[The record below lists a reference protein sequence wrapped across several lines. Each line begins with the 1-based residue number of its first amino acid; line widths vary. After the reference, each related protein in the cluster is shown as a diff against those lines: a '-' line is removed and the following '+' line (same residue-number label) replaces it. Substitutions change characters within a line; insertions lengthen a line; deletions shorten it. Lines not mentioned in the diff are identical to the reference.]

1 MSDVSDAS
9 ARPTIKQ
16 FFQENNAFI
25 AYNVPKVRA
34 QYQIPRQGGLGA
46 VLEALRNSDD
56 NPLTV
61 KEVIEIYQDRE
72 KSSKKSSVE
81 AFKGL
86 LVSLLGVEDLKDY
99 EDTRVDL
106 DIARKLCGIEGDEDP
121 SVAFCSE
128 NSYANLMLPL
138 ADGGFREVI
147 ENEIIRRFT
156 NKNSG
161 GGLGDKTKPVVFE
174 ALQHAGG
181 KTVEEVCHSIDETLG
196 ETEDRHSENQRKS
209 NIFKAIMRQ
218 LGDLEPENTIDESA
232 LRRILRI
239 PEDGYSMAKAKSNP
253 QEADQ
258 QQQGEHAMTE
268 SQANQQTYKNFL
280 KENKAF
286 LRYALSQQ
294 GKLDKI
300 KNEDGLDVVLEC
312 LKSLGEKKTLTVGNL
327 IREFDKHVS
336 RSNNTESL
344 KNLLSKALGRGDDNP
359 VTGSDTTPLDLNLLR
374 TLCGMKEG
382 DPDPSVAACFRCWAQ
397 EPYAALLSPAEEGG
411 CGEVIAN
418 EITRLARSSPR
429 NQVGEKML
437 EIILGALP
445 HIGGKSL
452 SDADSYISLPK
463 WGLELCARLNSD
475 QDNNNEENSR
485 LRTAV
490 KTMLGIEGKI
500 SEGVFL
506 RAIRSKP
513 TLKGSLKIFHEELTS
528 AMGSNV
534 PSFLRWEEDDK
545 KQQSTR
551 TKGGNDFFRQS
562 QWFGVDQ
569 QGTFDEK
576 ALLHVLGIPED
587 GYSVAMANQMIG
599 EYKQQHS
606 LYQG

>member
-81 AFKGL
+81 AFKGP

-209 NIFKAIMRQ
+209 NIFKAIMKQ
-218 LGDLEPENTIDESA
+218 LGGLEPENTIDETA

-239 PEDGYSMAKAKSNP
+239 PEDGYSMAKAKSKP

-258 QQQGEHAMTE
+258 QQQGEEDTTE
-268 SQANQQTYKNFL
+268 SQANQQTYKSFFS
-280 KENKAF
+280 ENKAF
-286 LRYALSQQ
+286 LYHELSQKGDLGEVTVRDFASQ
-294 GKLDKI
+294 FKPVKR
-300 KNEDGLDVVLEC
+300 KGLDVLLGLLEKAAEDTTIKTVGDLVKEYRTSGARNNLNTQKLEEC
-312 LKSLGEKKTLTVGNL
+312 L
-327 IREFDKHVS
+327 FQ
-336 RSNNTESL
+336 
-344 KNLLSKALGRGDDNP
+344 ALGRQEGDSP
-359 VTGSDTTPLDLNLLR
+359 VTESDPTPLDLNLLR

-445 HIGGKSL
+445 HIGGKTL
-452 SDADSYISLPK
+452 GEAGQYI
-463 WGLELCARLNSD
+463 
-475 QDNNNEENSR
+475 
-485 LRTAV
+485 
-490 KTMLGIEGKI
+490 IEHGGDESTI
-500 SEGVFL
+500 Q
-506 RAIRSKP
+506 A
-513 TLKGSLKIFHEELTS
+513 
-528 AMGSNV
+528 
-534 PSFLRWEEDDK
+534 
-545 KQQSTR
+545 TR
-551 TKGGNDFFRQS
+551 TKAGKDFFRQS

-569 QGTFDEK
+569 QGTFDK
-576 ALLHVLGIPED
+576 NALLHVLGIPED
-587 GYSVAMANQMIG
+587 GYSVAMANQMIA
-599 EYKQQHS
+599 EAYKQQHS